1 MNLAEAAKARMSIEE
16 QLAVEDHLSRNRDYV
31 NTLRQDYRQD
41 QAEIFK
47 QIVIIS
53 VAVIGFKF
61 VYTIGRL
68 DQSPELAVW
77 LLSNISLIVAVYLTL
92 RFYSEKSSMQ
102 ALEVERILEN
112 KLQSDDVEAKRG
124 KKNVL
129 RKWVFRYFGLAL
141 WVFYVVFFFI
151 DNAYRNVA
159 KINPDTLIASSLRRG
174 TFGDTPKV
182 PAFFAGQLT

>member
-1 MNLAEAAKARMSIEE
+1 MAGMSIEE

-53 VAVIGFKF
+53 VAVIGFNF

-68 DQSPELAVW
+68 DWSPELAVW

-112 KLQSDDVEAKRG
+112 KLQSDDVEAKRE
-124 KKNVL
+124 KMNIL
-129 RKWVFRYFGLAL
+129 RKWVFRFFGVGIVL
-141 WVFYVVFFFI
+141 
-151 DNAYRNVA
+151 
-159 KINPDTLIASSLRRG
+159 
-174 TFGDTPKV
+174 TFL
-182 PAFFAGQLT
+182 LTVYKLVSGGI